1 MGWVRDRVEDVGDTV
16 EDIVEGVGDVV
27 EDVVDFVEEEI
38 FDPVGDFI
46 GNVGEAIGD
55 GLEGLVDTV
64 DDAIQNPYIRAV
76 ASFVYPPAAPYLNA
90 YAKLDSGEDLTAADL
105 VSLGVSSVNDLG
117 GITIDPEIA
126 KAVNT
131 GAQLADG
138 ADPVSALVSNY
149 GSDFAKELGLEDQL
163 KNSMTSVVG
172 EDAVN
177 FVDNYMDLNQAA
189 ADIVAGEDTNR
200 ILANQFG
207 DEIAGYIGSG
217 DPNMTA
223 LGYAG
228 IETGIALDNGEDQA
242 DALMAGAKEY
252 YDRGGQLPDVGQL
265 AQVAGIEGDFDFD
278 FDQYFK
284 DINIQLPDLM
294 SNFDLPQLADLGVNL
309 GDYDFSG
316 MNFPDLGI
324 SFNDALDFGID
335 LAGMDF
341 SGMDVNT
348 DFGAFSM
355 PELAD
360 MGIDLESLNLG
371 DLTLPQGLALAGV
384 ASQIANEPGQE
395 EEEVVATLENPLLK
409 KEDEGPLFSRQI
421 LESTPIV

>member
-1 MGWVRDRVEDVGDTV
+1 MGGAVKKIWDEAS
-16 EDIVEGVGDVV
+16 DVV
-27 EDVVDFVEEEI
+27 EDVWDDVSDVVEDVILDPAQDFIENVGDVLEDAVDF
-38 FDPVGDFI
+38 
-46 GNVGEAIGD
+46 
-55 GLEGLVDTV
+55 V
-64 DDAIQNPYIRAV
+64 DDAIQNPYVRAV
-76 ASFVYPPAAPYLNA
+76 ASFVYPAAAPYLNA
-90 YAKLDSGEDLTAADL
+90 YAKLDSGEELTGADL
-105 VSLGVSSVNDLG
+105 ASLGVSAYADLSG
-117 GITIDPEIA
+117 LQIDPEIA

-149 GSDFAKELGLEDQL
+149 GADFAKELGLEDQL
-163 KNSMTSVVG
+163 KTSMTSLVG

-228 IETGIALDNGEDQA
+228 IETGIALDNGEDQS

-252 YDRGGQLPDVGQL
+252 YDRGGKLPDVGQL

-284 DINIQLPDLM
+284 DINIALPDLM

-316 MNFPDLGI
+316 MSFPDLGI

-341 SGMDVNT
+341 SGMDINT
-348 DFGAFSM
+348 DFGDFSM
-355 PELAD
+355 PEIAD

-384 ASQIANEPGQE
+384 ASQIANEPGDE
-395 EEEVVATLENPLLK
+395 EEEVVATLENPLLQK
-409 KEDEGPLFSRQI
+409 DEEGPLFSRQI

>member
-1 MGWVRDRVEDVGDTV
+1 MGWVRDRVEDVADSI
-16 EDIVEGVGDVV
+16 EDVV

-46 GNVGEAIGD
+46 GNVGDALGD
-55 GLEGLVDTV
+55 VVDVV

-105 VSLGVSSVNDLG
+105 VSLGVSSVSDLG
-117 GITIDPEIA
+117 NITIDPEIA
-126 KAVNT
+126 KAVST

-149 GSDFAKELGLEDQL
+149 GADFAKDLGLEDQL
-163 KNSMTSVVG
+163 KNSVSSVIG
-172 EDAVN
+172 EDATA

-207 DEIAGYIGSG
+207 DEIAGYVGSG
-217 DPNMTA
+217 DPNKTA
-223 LGYAG
+223 LGFAG
-228 IETGIALDNGEDQA
+228 IETAIALDNGEEA
-242 DALMAGAKEY
+242 GDALQAGAKEY
-252 YDRGGQLPDVGQL
+252 YDRGGQLPDIGQL
-265 AQVAGIEGDFDFD
+265 ASVAGIEGDFDFN

-284 DINIQLPDLM
+284 DIDLGLPDLLN
-294 SNFDLPQLADLGVNL
+294 NFDIPQLADLGVNL

-316 MNFPDLGI
+316 MSFPDLGI
-324 SFNDALDFGID
+324 DFNDALDFGID
-335 LAGMDF
+335 LAKMDF

-348 DFGAFSM
+348 DFGDFSM

-384 ASQIANEPGQE
+384 AQQISQEGADAE
-395 EEEVVATLENPLLK
+395 EEQVATLENPLLK